1 MAENILPPNEGMPAT
16 NTTGR
21 ERPGWLVQLDQF
33 TQSSSFRQIAALV
46 GLAAVVAFMVTLV
59 MWGRAPAMEPLY
71 TNLDSQDSAA
81 VADALRA
88 AGTKFEID
96 QQTGNIVVPADQVHQ
111 ARMQLAAQ
119 GLPSQSSVGLEM
131 LQQDP
136 SLGTSQ
142 FLEQARYNHALEVE
156 LARTITAI
164 NSIESARVHLAVPK
178 QSVFVRDRQSPTASV
193 TVRLLPG
200 RSLERGQVQSIQH
213 LVASAIPG
221 MESRDVTVVNQRGDL
236 LSDDSGEASRL
247 GLTDRQFA
255 YRTRVEREFVR
266 RIEALLQPIVG
277 LDKVRAQVSA
287 DIDFSEREGTSETFG
302 PAEGALRSEQ
312 ISEQDQRLGGA
323 GSLLGV
329 PGALA
334 NQPPGGGQLAPGE
347 LPLQP
352 PGDLTY
358 EEYLELIQSPVNGQR
373 NEVRNYEV
381 DRQLSHT
388 RFAMGGIERLT
399 VAVLV
404 DEPAVVDE
412 EGNETREAPT
422 QAELDRITALVEQAI
437 GLDNERGDRITVT
450 SAPFVQEKIE
460 MPEPELWEHPMF
472 WSTLKSAGIG
482 LALLIIFLMVVR
494 PLLRALFGKTEE
506 ERKALPGGGSGDV
519 ARLPGA
525 TGAED
530 EDGGVTAQIGSDA
543 QGMPA
548 RRRQAAEEEEDED
561 VPALIG
567 DASYTDRLKQL
578 RKTIESDPRAVATVV
593 KQWTNAES

>member
-1 MAENILPPNEGMPAT
+1 MAENILPPSEGMQ
-16 NTTGR
+16 GR
-21 ERPGWLVQLDQF
+21 EAAKSERPGWLVQLDQF
-33 TQSSSFRQIAALV
+33 TQSSSFRQIAALI
-46 GLAAVVAFMVTLV
+46 GLAAVVAFMVTLL

-71 TNLDSQDSAA
+71 TNLESQDSAA

-96 QQTGNIVVPADQVHQ
+96 KGTGNIMVPADQVHE
-111 ARMQLAAQ
+111 ARMQLASQ
-119 GLPSQSSVGLEM
+119 GLPAQSSVGLEM

-164 NSIESARVHLAVPK
+164 TAIDSARVHLAVPK

-200 RSLERGQVQSIQH
+200 RSLEGGQVQSIQH

-236 LSDDSGEASRL
+236 LSEEGGEASRL

-255 YRTRVEREFVR
+255 HRNRVERELVR

-277 LDKVRAQVSA
+277 LEKVRAQVSA

-312 ISEQDQRLGGA
+312 ISEQDQRLGGS

-329 PGALA
+329 PGALT

-352 PGDLTY
+352 PEDLTY
-358 EEYLELIQSPVNGQR
+358 EEYLELIQSPINGQR
-373 NEVRNYEV
+373 NEVRNFEV
-381 DRQLSHT
+381 DRQLNHT
-388 RFAMGGIERLT
+388 RFAMGGIERLS

-404 DEPAVVDE
+404 DEPVLVDE

-437 GLDNERGDRITVT
+437 GFNEDRGDRITVT
-450 SAPFVQEKIE
+450 SAPFVSETIE
-460 MPEPELWEHPMF
+460 MPEAALWDHPMF

-494 PLLRALFGKTEE
+494 PLLRALFGKETG
-506 ERKALPGGGSGDV
+506 ERQAALPDGASEQM

-525 TGAED
+525 TRAEG
-530 EDGGVTAQIGSDA
+530 EEGVTAQIGSDA
-543 QGMPA
+543 EGMPA
-548 RRRQAAEEEEDED
+548 RRRKAVEEEDED
-561 VPALIG
+561 VPVLIG

-578 RKTIESDPRAVATVV
+578 RKTIQSDPRAVATVV